1 MPALPAKV
9 QAQACLE
16 ALTTLY
22 TVEAR
27 QTAPTPLERQRLAA
41 FPGFGCVALDLFPDP
56 VTKQYKDATWEA
68 LGTQL
73 QQALPPADYASA
85 SRSTYTQ
92 FFTPTLIMRALFL
105 GLKHLGVP
113 SDVTVLEPGCGS
125 GRFMGVAPA
134 GMQLLGIEQDSLSGR
149 IARQL
154 YPQHEIRI
162 ANLQREPLDPDS
174 VEAVIGNVPF
184 SQEKTP
190 YWGRKLSLHE
200 LCVAKSVDALRPGGV
215 VALVVTHSLL
225 DRQQAHFR
233 RELDRRAAFL
243 GAIRLPSTAF
253 AAEGTNVVADL
264 LFLLKREEPL
274 SEPHGEKAWLEST
287 PVEIDDAE
295 CPINQYFQENPAM
308 VLGTWSRQDR
318 LYAASYS
325 VAPSGVLAEQLARAI
340 LRLPKQVYSAAA
352 PLFRAP
358 RVVPTPVPA
367 PLGEGALLVHAGQ
380 ICQQQAGQVVPVV
393 SGGKPV
399 SVSGVVGRR
408 VAHLIQ
414 LRDLACA
421 VLREQREG
429 APQAVREAAREALRQ
444 SYDAFTARYGAV
456 STLVVSARTDGTLV
470 RRTPNLQLFKDLDPD
485 AMRVMALEH
494 YHERTGTVTLADLF
508 TQDVVAPEAPLTQV
522 ESAAEALLVVLNATG
537 QVDLQAI
544 ADLCGLSA
552 QEVVEE
558 LGDLLYHDPASGRWE
573 TADVYLSGDV
583 KTKLEQST
591 RASLTDLAYSR
602 NVTALEVVQPP
613 DLLPSEIEAHLGAP
627 WIPVDVIQDFA
638 CETFALGAWHL
649 RVAHQ
654 PHEALWNIDPTWTA
668 KNSDA
673 AQVTYGTSRVDGVT
687 LLQQSLN
694 LQFPTVTDPVT
705 DLQGNTKYVRNEVET
720 LAAHAK
726 QDQLKAHFEAWLW
739 QDPARAERLVRLYNE
754 LRNRHRARQMN
765 GDHLTFPGMSQL
777 ITLTP
782 AQKAAVWRIITQGNT
797 YLGHDTGGGKTF
809 TMVAAGM
816 KMGQMGLMRKP
827 LFVVKNNTL
836 EQFGQMALE
845 LYPEGRFLIAGPDDF
860 HRERRKLLAAQMA
873 SNCWDGIIITHS
885 SFQHLGLS
893 AAFQEQVLRE
903 HIYAYNALLV
913 DHAHAHGNKHG
924 NIRKALEKALSTYE
938 TRLTTLRDI
947 GTTDDGLLFDELGI
961 GGLFVDE
968 AHAFRKLE
976 TPTKLQRV
984 AGVQGE
990 GSGRAFDLYM
1000 KVRYLHQ
1007 QRPGHGVVFASATPV
1022 CNTLGELYGIQLMLT
1037 PEALEASGIRHFDAW
1052 AATFGAVEEKLELG
1066 PDGETLRPRVRLGD
1080 FANLPEL
1087 QQMLGQ
1093 FMDVQTAA
1101 QLALPIPQLAG
1112 GTPEDVVVPLSPVGR
1127 VVQADLVERYG
1138 AVRQGRAQRKGEALL
1153 IMGEGRKLGVDVR
1166 LVLHTDEDT
1175 PESKL
1180 SAVAAQVYAHWQEG
1194 QAART
1199 TQLVFC
1205 DVGVNPTAWGFGAYT
1220 TLVAKC
1226 VALGIPPEDIA
1237 RMDEATTDIKRYRL
1251 FQQVQQGEVRVLLG
1265 STERLGTGANV
1276 QERLVAV
1283 HHVDVPLL
1291 PNEIDQRNGRIL
1303 RQGNLHRDWGTP
1315 VHIYYYGTAGSVEAT
1330 FWQILQSKAH
1340 FTHQFLSGASTER
1353 KAADI
1358 GEQELSFAQM
1368 KAIVAGN
1375 PAFRVLAET
1384 DAELHR
1390 LALLAKHDKDLRFQA
1405 QRVIRELPSDLLR
1418 QRTYLT
1424 RLEADQ
1430 AMLERWSH
1438 KGTLALEGQLL
1449 PSALFPM
1456 TGPEAVSTLDV
1467 MAAPLIDV
1475 KFAQQT
1481 RLGTYKGLR
1490 FGIATSTYAAPDVW
1504 LEGQAVRRTT
1514 VGRRIRPGVGITHA
1528 LRELERDLPV
1538 RVAQAKHHL
1547 DEVIQRGQTAQAQ
1560 VEQRWTLGTYQ
1571 QELQG
1576 LRQALE
1582 AALTGDSDR
1591 ALQAEVVEQIET
1603 LRAAHRTQHA
1613 PSATRTATPVPM
1625 AEAVTTLIHK
1635 ALAAQEEA
1643 AAAD

>member
-9 QAQACLE
+9 QAQTCLE

-27 QTAPTPLERQRLAA
+27 SSPPTPLERQRLAA
-41 FPGFGCVALDLFPDP
+41 FPGFGVLALDLFPDP
-56 VTKQYKDATWEA
+56 VTGQYKDAGWEA

-73 QQALPPADYASA
+73 QQALPPEDYVSA
-85 SRSTYTQ
+85 ARSTYTQ
-92 FFTPTLIMRALFL
+92 FFTPTLIIRALFL
-105 GLKHLGVP
+105 GLKHLGMP
-113 SDVTVLEPGCGS
+113 SDVTVLEPGVGS
-125 GRFMGVAPA
+125 GRFCGCAPA
-134 GMQLLGIEQDSLSGR
+134 GMQFLGIEQDSLSGR
-149 IARQL
+149 IARLL
-154 YPQHEIRI
+154 YPQHDLRL
-162 ANLQREPLDPDS
+162 ANLQREPLDPES

-184 SQEKTP
+184 SQEKSP

-215 VALVVTHSLL
+215 LALVVTHSLL

-253 AAEGTNVVADL
+253 AAEGTRVVADL
-264 LFLLKREEPL
+264 LFLLKRDDPL
-274 SEPHGEKAWLEST
+274 TEPHGEKDWLEST
-287 PVEIDDAE
+287 PVDIEDAR
-295 CPINQYFQENPAM
+295 CPVNQYFQDNPAM

-318 LYAASYS
+318 LYGASYS

-340 LRLPKQVYSAAA
+340 LRLPKQVYSAVKM
-352 PLFRAP
+352 PRLP
-358 RVVPTPVPA
+358 RVVVPTAPA
-367 PLGEGALLVHAGQ
+367 PLGEGSLLVHEGLV
-380 ICQQQAGQVVPVV
+380 CQMQAGEVVPVIH
-393 SGGKPV
+393 GGKPV
-399 SVSGVVGRR
+399 SVSGVIGKR

-414 LRDLACA
+414 LRDLAYD
-421 VLREQREG
+421 VLRQQREG
-429 APQAVREAAREALRQ
+429 AAHSVREAARTALRA
-444 SYDAFTARYGAV
+444 SYDAFTARYGPVNA
-456 STLVVSARTDGTLV
+456 LVVSARTDGTLV

-508 TQDVVAPEAPLTQV
+508 TQDVVAPEDPLTQV
-522 ESAAEALLVVLNATG
+522 DSVAEALLVVLNATG
-537 QVDLQAI
+537 TVDLQAM
-544 ADLCGLSA
+544 ADLCGLPT

-583 KTKLEQST
+583 KTKREQAA
-591 RASLTDLAYSR
+591 RASQQDLAYSR
-602 NVTALEVVQPP
+602 NVTALDGVQPP
-613 DLLPSEIEAHLGAP
+613 DLLPSDIEAQLGSP
-627 WIPVDVIQDFA
+627 WIPLDVIQDFA
-638 CETFALGAWHL
+638 CETFGLGAWHL

-654 PHEALWNIDPTWTA
+654 PSEALWNIDPTWTA
-668 KNSDA
+668 KNCDL

-687 LLQQSLN
+687 LLQQALN

-705 DLQGNTKYVRNEVET
+705 DLAGNTKYVRNEVET
-720 LAAHAK
+720 LAAHEK
-726 QDQLKAHFEAWLW
+726 QDQLKARFVAWLW
-739 QDPARAERLVRLYNE
+739 QDPTRAERCVRLYNE

-777 ITLTP
+777 ITMTP

-797 YLGHDTGGGKTF
+797 YLGHATGSGKTYCL
-809 TMVAAGM
+809 VAAGI
-816 KMGQMGLMRKP
+816 KMVQMGLMRKP
-827 LFVVKNNTL
+827 LYVVKNNTL

-860 HRERRKLLAAQMA
+860 HQGRRKLLAAQMA
-873 SNCWDGIIITHS
+873 SNCWDGIITTHS
-885 SFQHLGLS
+885 AFGHLGLS
-893 AAFQEQVLRE
+893 AQFQEQVLQEQIR
-903 HIYAYNALLV
+903 AYEELV
-913 DHAHAHGNKHG
+913 FDHARTYGDKHS
-924 NIRKALEKALSTYE
+924 NIRKALEKAKSTYQA
-938 TRLTTLRDI
+938 RLNTLRDV
-947 GTTDDGLLFDELGI
+947 GTKDDGLLFDELGI

-968 AHAFRKLE
+968 SHAFRKLE
-976 TPTKLQRV
+976 TPTKLERV

-1022 CNTLGELYGIQLMLT
+1022 CNTLGELYGIQRMLT
-1037 PEALEASGIRHFDAW
+1037 PDALEASGIGHFDAW
-1052 AATFGAVEEKLELG
+1052 AATFGTVSEKLELG

-1112 GTPEDVVVPLSPVGR
+1112 GTPEEVVVPLSPLGR

-1138 AVRQGRAQRKGEALL
+1138 AVRKGTARRKGEALC
-1153 IMGEGRKLGVDVR
+1153 IMSEGRKLGVDVR
-1166 LVLHTDEDT
+1166 LVRMSDADG
-1175 PESKL
+1175 PDSKL
-1180 SAVAAQVYAHWQEG
+1180 SVVAQQVYRLWQEG
-1194 QAART
+1194 QDDRS

-1205 DVGVNPTAWGFGAYT
+1205 DVGVSPTSWGFGSYI
-1220 TLVAKC
+1220 TLIQKC
-1226 VALGIPPEDIA
+1226 VALGIPPEELA
-1237 RMDEATTDIKRYRL
+1237 RMDEATNDLKRYRL
-1251 FQQVQQGEVRVLLG
+1251 FQQVQQGSVRVLLG

-1276 QERLVAV
+1276 QERLLAV

-1303 RQGNLHRDWGTP
+1303 RQGNLHREWGKP

-1353 KAADI
+1353 TAGDI
-1358 GEQELSFAQM
+1358 GEQELSFAHL

-1384 DAELHR
+1384 DAELRR
-1390 LALLAKHDKDLRFQA
+1390 LALLAKHDQDLRFQA
-1405 QRVIRELPSDLLR
+1405 QRVIRELPSDLLH

-1438 KGTLALEGQLL
+1438 RGVLALDDQLL
-1449 PSALFPM
+1449 PSAVFPM
-1456 TGPEAVSTLDV
+1456 TGPAAVRALDA
-1467 MAAPLIDV
+1467 MTDPLVDV

-1490 FGIATSTYAAPDVW
+1490 FGIATSTYMPPDVW
-1504 LEGQAVRRTT
+1504 LEGQTVRRTT
-1514 VGRRIRPGVGITHA
+1514 LGRKTRPGVGVTQA

-1538 RVAQAKHHL
+1538 RVAQARHHL
-1547 DEVIQRGQTAQAQ
+1547 EEIMQRGQTAQAQ
-1560 VEQRWTLGTYQ
+1560 LGQTWTLGPYQ
-1571 QELQG
+1571 QALQG

-1582 AALTGDSDR
+1582 GALTGDSDR
-1591 ALQAEVVEQIET
+1591 ALQEEVVEQIEA
-1603 LRAAHRTQHA
+1603 LRAAHRTQQA
-1613 PSATRTATPVPM
+1613 PQVARTVTPVPM
-1625 AEAVTTLIHK
+1625 AESVTTIIHK
-1635 ALAAQEEA
+1635 ALAAQEEDA
-1643 AAAD
+1643 AAE